1 MITNVPQR
9 PDSSET
15 IKFTEILW
23 KSCFLGYLCFLRET
37 LDKLRFASRC
47 RIRLPNKLIFT
58 MDVEW
63 DCLTNWHHR
72 CLAKNLWTSNIIR
85 GHLQKLT
92 DLLQK
97 NYAWLQKTYD
107 SAYAPQMPCKKV
119 MSLEHHSQPLV
130 RKYWSVAELLC
141 LLAGSVCRERDNTKH
156 KKNTTF
162 CNESN
167 YKYFIIFL

>member
-1 MITNVPQR
+1 MPCTNEQQTPWSRERQIGPVWAK
-9 PDSSET
+9 T
-15 IKFTEILW
+15 IKFTGILW

-37 LDKLRFASRC
+37 LDKLTFASRC

-97 NYAWLQKTYD
+97 IRLVAKNLWFGIRTTDALQKSYEPRASFAATCKHLWICCGKF
-107 SAYAPQMPCKKV
+107 MPPCGKCVKG
-119 MSLEHHSQPLV
+119 
-130 RKYWSVAELLC
+130 
-141 LLAGSVCRERDNTKH
+141 AGQH
-156 KKNTTF
+156 
-162 CNESN
+162 ES
-167 YKYFIIFL
+167 